1 MFLVVAFAIVVTL
14 ALALIRAFLGP
25 TIHDRILAL
34 NVVGTKTVLMIAVV
48 GFIVGRPEFV
58 DIAIVYALLNYI
70 GIIAVLRVFEGH
82 GLSAPRS
89 ETEAGEG
96 DRSR

>member
-1 MFLVVAFAIVVTL
+1 MFIAVALAILVTL
-14 ALALIRAFLGP
+14 ALALIRAFVGP
-25 TIHDRILAL
+25 TIHDRILAV

-70 GIIAVLRVFEGH
+70 GIICVLRVFESGTLAVEPADEPEQ
-82 GLSAPRS
+82 GG
-89 ETEAGEG
+89 GE
-96 DRSR
+96 R

>member
-1 MFLVVAFAIVVTL
+1 MFLATAFAILFTV

-25 TIHDRILAL
+25 TIHDRILAV

-48 GFIVGRPEFV
+48 GFIVGRPEFI

-70 GIIAVLRVFEGH
+70 GIIAVLKVFEDGS
-82 GLSAPRS
+82 LAAPPADAS
-89 ETEAGEG
+89 NDEG
-96 DRSR
+96 AS